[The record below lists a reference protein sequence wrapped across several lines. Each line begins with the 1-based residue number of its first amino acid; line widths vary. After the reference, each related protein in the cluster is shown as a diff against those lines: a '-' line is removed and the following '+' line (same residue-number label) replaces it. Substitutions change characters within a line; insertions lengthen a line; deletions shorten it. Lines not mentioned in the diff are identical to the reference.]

1 LIGVVGGRVLAIDF
15 DQRSLAIRSDN
26 GQEATLDRD
35 YLERRPRWWLRGNP
49 DRRTLDLGY
58 ATTGPKA

>member
-1 LIGVVGGRVLAIDF
+1 LIGVVGGRVLAIDL

-35 YLERRPRWWLRGNP
+35 YLARRPR
-49 DRRTLDLGY
+49 
-58 ATTGPKA
+58 